1 MKQIAIDGP
10 AGAGKSSIAKR
21 LSEELGFVY
30 IDTGAMYR
38 TVALFCLRNGA
49 DLQDEE
55 QVTELAGKAE
65 IDIRYQDGVQHMY
78 LGDEDVS
85 TAIRTEEVSKGA
97 SAVSGYP
104 GVREKLVRM
113 QQEMAEKY
121 DVVMD
126 GRDIGTKVLPHAS
139 LKIFLTA
146 SVEVRAERRFKEYTE
161 KGIPCDLEVIKA
173 DIAQRDHADMTRAHS
188 PLKKAEDAIEI
199 DTSDMNQ
206 EEVTAA
212 IRRLIK

>member
-38 TVALFCLRNGA
+38 TAALFCLRSGA
-49 DLQDEE
+49 DLQDEK

-104 GVREKLVRM
+104 GVREKLVGM
-113 QQEMAEKY
+113 QQEMAERY

-126 GRDIGTKVLPHAS
+126 GRDIGTKVLPNAS

-161 KGIPCDLEVIKA
+161 KGIPCDFEVIKA
-173 DIAQRDHADMTRAHS
+173 DIAQRDHADMTREHS

-199 DTSDMNQ
+199 DTSDMTQ